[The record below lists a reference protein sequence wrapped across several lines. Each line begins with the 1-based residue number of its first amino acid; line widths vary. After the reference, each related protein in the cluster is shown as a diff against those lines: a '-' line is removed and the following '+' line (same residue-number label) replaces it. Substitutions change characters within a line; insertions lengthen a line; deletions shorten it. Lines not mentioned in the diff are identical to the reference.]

1 MKIARFVVFL
11 VTLMFGPL
19 VAALLAAYPVT
30 SGIVAAEEPRRARH
44 ILKAQAF
51 HLVND
56 QDQIR
61 ASLALIQDRPT
72 FTLFDERGQ
81 VRGQVLMMATD
92 QAGITLSD
100 AEGVPRLHLV
110 ILPNGSPT
118 IILSDQQRQPR
129 AALALSHE
137 GRPSLS
143 FMDEKGQLQ
152 AQLWAKPDDTVSLDI
167 EKLNAPQD

>member
-1 MKIARFVVFL
+1 MKIARFAVFL

-30 SGIVAAEEPRRARH
+30 SGVMAEEPRRARH
-44 ILKAQAF
+44 IVKASAF

-61 ASLALIQDRPT
+61 ASLVLSEDRPT
-72 FTLFDERGQ
+72 FTLFDEQGQ

-110 ILPNGSPT
+110 ILPDGSPT
-118 IILSDQQRQPR
+118 VILSDEQRQPR
-129 AALALSHE
+129 AAFALSPE

-143 FMDEKGQLQ
+143 FMDEKG
-152 AQLWAKPDDTVSLDI
+152 
-167 EKLNAPQD
+167 

>member
-1 MKIARFVVFL
+1 MKIARFAVFL
-11 VTLMFGPL
+11 VILMFGPL
-19 VAALLAAYPVT
+19 VAALLGAYPVA
-30 SGIVAAEEPRRARH
+30 SGIVAEEPTRGRH

-61 ASLALIQDRPT
+61 ASLALNQDRPT

-81 VRGQVLMMATD
+81 ARGQVLMMATD

-110 ILPNGSPT
+110 ILPDGSPT
-118 IILSDQQRQPR
+118 VILSDEQRQPR
-129 AALALSHE
+129 AAFALSPE

-143 FMDEKGQLQ
+143 FMDRKGQVQ
-152 AQLWAKPDDTVSLDI
+152 AQLWMKPDDTGSLDI